1 MSALSFLFS
10 DYKQFNIKIMD
21 ILDFL
26 TDENI
31 GNNEPLKM
39 TSKEFV
45 EKTQK
50 LLMKIEKAFSE
61 SLKQVQV
68 PNEFLVESQCQKCEC
83 GECVLKIHGIEQ
95 NVISN
100 EDGYCTYYGN
110 TESMYDLMQEI
121 IFEDSDTYFYELLY
135 SEVVDNAE

>member
-1 MSALSFLFS
+1 
-10 DYKQFNIKIMD
+10 MD
-21 ILDFL
+21 IFDFF

-31 GNNEPLKM
+31 GNNEPPKM

-45 EKTQK
+45 EKTQN

-61 SLKQVQV
+61 SSKQVQV
-68 PNEFLVESQCQKCEC
+68 PYEFLIESQCQKCEC

-95 NVISN
+95 DVISN

-110 TESMYDLMQEI
+110 TDSMYDSMTEI
-121 IFEDSDTYFYELLY
+121 MFEDSDVDFYELLY

>member
-1 MSALSFLFS
+1 
-10 DYKQFNIKIMD
+10 MD
-21 ILDFL
+21 IFDFF
-26 TDENI
+26 TDENL
-31 GNNEPLKM
+31 GSNELPKM

-50 LLMKIEKAFSE
+50 LLIKIEKAFSV
-61 SLKQVQV
+61 SSKQIQV
-68 PNEFLVESQCQKCEC
+68 PDEFLIESQCQKCEC

-100 EDGYCTYYGN
+100 EDGYCTHYGN

-121 IFEDSDTYFYELLY
+121 IFEDSDTDFYELLY